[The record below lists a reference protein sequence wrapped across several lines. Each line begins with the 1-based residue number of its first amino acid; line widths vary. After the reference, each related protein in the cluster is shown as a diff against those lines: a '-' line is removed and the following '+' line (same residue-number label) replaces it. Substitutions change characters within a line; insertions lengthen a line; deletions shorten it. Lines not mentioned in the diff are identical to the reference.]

1 VREFIKRGSPI
12 VKQKAAV
19 DAAAEAGFPCRE
31 QKTTG
36 DEYTRGRIQINWKS
50 KRKGSLQVRSQNRY
64 ASVETGCHVS
74 GPPLK

>member
-1 VREFIKRGSPI
+1 VREFIKEGSPI

-19 DAAAEAGFPCRE
+19 FTAAEAGFPFRE

-36 DEYTRGRIQINWKS
+36 NEYTRGNILINWKS
-50 KRKGSLQVRSQNRY
+50 TRKESLQVHSQNRY
-64 ASVETGCHVS
+64 ASVATGCHVS